1 MIPLDR
7 DGQIKQGTSPV
18 NLVCH
23 GTQSGTQDVPSNQ
36 WSTSTPEAQVLVAV
50 ILTSISGT
58 FSIMP
63 DYTGYGES
71 TDFFRAYVV
80 RRAYPT
86 AVLPLYRHAEDLVAT
101 ETNCASALADSLTT
115 VGYSEG
121 GYAAVAVADAM
132 HKSGKTIISVHAG
145 GGPFR
150 LSSVQVN
157 FLVQQILDGTFTSRR
172 RYYVALLAATY
183 SQTTTDVLN
192 FGLGQDMLDATLRAE
207 IVNVIHSPA
216 GQSGINNLIPV
227 ENPLLI
233 LNQTLADTLVAA
245 LLRGEPEPCVTSAV
259 DGESDILC
267 EALRAQ
273 DLIDVLE
280 STPYPVSVCHS
291 VDDTLVSYDNLPD
304 ATANSLLTLVAT
316 EGSHQSA
323 GVDCYLSSV
332 LFFLDDANVQS
343 VPVVDKTVPG
353 GCPNPTASPAAEVD
367 VTAIPTSRPSMLEST
382 PDPSWT
388 PIGTPSSIPSV
399 APSTLPTLSPSDSPS
414 TRPTALLTASP
425 SRHSSGAP
433 SKVPVLSSSDVPSL
447 QPSLN
452 PTPIASLVATSV
464 PSSIEP
470 STAPTSNSTSADA
483 GVPSAAPSTVSL
495 PLSVDGGLGSAAFPL
510 HSQALSAMM
519 VAVMF
524 SLALIVQ

>member
-7 DGQIKQGTSPV
+7 DGQIKSGTSPV

-23 GTQSGTQDVPSNQ
+23 GTQAGNQDVPSNQ
-36 WSTSTPEAQVLVAV
+36 WSTSNPEAQVLVAV

-71 TDFFRAYVV
+71 TDFRRAYVV

-101 ETNCASALADSLTT
+101 ETDCASALADSLTT
-115 VGYSEG
+115 LGYSEG

-132 HKSGKTIISVHAG
+132 HNSGKTIISVQAG

-157 FLVQQILDGTFTSRR
+157 FLLQRILDGTFSSQR

-192 FGLGQDMLDATLRAE
+192 FGQGQEMLDATRRDE
-207 IVNVIHSPA
+207 IVDVVHSPA
-216 GQSGINNLIPV
+216 GQLGINNLIPI

-273 DLIDVLE
+273 DLVNVLE
-280 STPYPVSVCHS
+280 STPYPVTLCHS
-291 VDDTLVSYDNLPD
+291 VDDTLVSYGNLPD
-304 ATANSLLTLVAT
+304 VTANSLLTLVST
-316 EGSHQSA
+316 EGAHQSA

-332 LFFLDDANVQS
+332 LFFLDDANVQD
-343 VPVVDKTVPG
+343 VPVMDKTVPG
-353 GCPNPTASPAAEVD
+353 GCPNPTASPTAAID
-367 VTAIPTSRPSMLEST
+367 M
-382 PDPSWT
+382 
-388 PIGTPSSIPSV
+388 
-399 APSTLPTLSPSDSPS
+399 
-414 TRPTALLTASP
+414 
-425 SRHSSGAP
+425 
-433 SKVPVLSSSDVPSL
+433 
-447 QPSLN
+447 
-452 PTPIASLVATSV
+452 
-464 PSSIEP
+464 
-470 STAPTSNSTSADA
+470 TSAIA
-483 GVPSAAPSTVSL
+483 W
-495 PLSVDGGLGSAAFPL
+495 
-510 HSQALSAMM
+510 HSQALPAMIVAM
-519 VAVMF
+519 VV